1 MTDYLNSVSIPV
13 IVTVVYVIIDLV
25 KTTIA
30 PYTTLSAHLSHFY
43 PLIALALGIVTAA
56 VMYYAVPESITQT
69 NLLVALAIGAASGL
83 TAVGTN
89 QVVKQLAKVSTA
101 SGNTTTQ
108 GNTDTNQA
116 TAPASDMV
124 TTDSGAAEENGKNVN
139 EGNANG

>member
-1 MTDYLNSVSIPV
+1 MIFMTDYLNSVSIPV

-30 PYTTLSAHLSHFY
+30 PYTTLSERLSHFY

-56 VMYYAVPESITQT
+56 VMYFAVPESITQT

-89 QVVKQLAKVSTA
+89 QVVKQLAK
-101 SGNTTTQ
+101 
-108 GNTDTNQA
+108 
-116 TAPASDMV
+116 
-124 TTDSGAAEENGKNVN
+124 TTDDTAATSDSSSN
-139 EGNANG
+139 EDNAND

>member
-1 MTDYLNSVSIPV
+1 MDRPIGAESVILMSDYLNSVSIPV

-30 PYTTLSAHLSHFY
+30 PYTTLSERLSHFY

-89 QVVKQLAKVSTA
+89 QVVKQLAKTTED
-101 SGNTTTQ
+101 TTT
-108 GNTDTNQA
+108 TTEDTGA
-116 TAPASDMV
+116 TTSDE
-124 TTDSGAAEENGKNVN
+124 DS
-139 EGNANG
+139 ANG